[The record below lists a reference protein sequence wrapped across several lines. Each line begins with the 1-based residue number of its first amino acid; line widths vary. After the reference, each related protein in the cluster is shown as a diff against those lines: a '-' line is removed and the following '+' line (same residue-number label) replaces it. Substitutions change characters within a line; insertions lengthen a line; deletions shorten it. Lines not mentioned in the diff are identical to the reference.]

1 MLISCRAWW
10 ILLLGLI
17 SFQVSAK
24 EEVVFCVVFRDKGTQ
39 SIESAR
45 LSLSARSLARRDRQK
60 IGLTFSDVP
69 IFQPYVE
76 KITSLSG
83 VHLLYTSKWLNA
95 CMVSTS
101 DSSNFSQLTDA
112 TFVTSITPIGY
123 NTSKQFSSQPNRA
136 KTSGN
141 ATYYGNAWTQTNL
154 VHGDC
159 LHDHGFR
166 GQNMLIA
173 VLDDG
178 FYYVNSQ
185 PAFDSAFNS
194 GRIVDTRN
202 FVLGGTDVYSDF
214 HIHGTEVFSTISA
227 NLPNTFVGAA
237 PAAKFALYV
246 TEDTQHEWP
255 IEMYN
260 MVAAMERADS
270 IGADVISSSTG
281 YNTFD
286 APYQNQNITAA
297 QMDGKT
303 TVAAIGVNTAAQKGI
318 LVVMTAGNEGS
329 GGLLTPGDAD
339 SAITVG
345 NVDAS
350 KIPAGNSGYGPNA
363 ATIIKPDICAL
374 GQPGFVITSAQIPF
388 GVSGT
393 SIATPQVA
401 GFAACLWQGLLNKTN
416 SEIKQVILKT
426 SSLYPTP
433 QMPQLG
439 YGIPNFCNAYLA
451 VDIPQVLSETTT
463 WAFPNP
469 FSNHL
474 TLSFSK
480 DELLHASLYD
490 ATGKIVGIFTK
501 KGASM
506 ELNTEALA
514 SGIYFCKMQGSY
526 GIQSIK
532 LIKY

>member
-1 MLISCRAWW
+1 MLIRCRAWW
-10 ILLLGLI
+10 VLLLGLI

-24 EEVVFCVVFRDKGTQ
+24 EEVVFCVTFKDKGTQ

-45 LSLSARSLARRDRQK
+45 LSLSTRSLARRDRQK
-60 IGLTFSDVP
+60 IGLTFSDIP

-76 KITSLSG
+76 EISSLCG

-95 CMVSTS
+95 CIVSTP
-101 DSSNFSQLTDA
+101 DSSIFEQLINTS
-112 TFVTSITPIGY
+112 FISSITPIG
-123 NTSKQFSSQPNRA
+123 NISTQLSTQSNKA
-136 KTSGN
+136 KITGN
-141 ATYYGNAWTQTNL
+141 ASYYGNAWTQTNL
-154 VHGDC
+154 VRGDC

-185 PAFDSAFNS
+185 PAFDSAFSN

-214 HIHGTEVFSTISA
+214 HTHGTEVFSTISA

-237 PAAKFALYV
+237 PAAQFALYV

-363 ATIIKPDICAL
+363 AAIIKPDICAL
-374 GQPGFVITSAQIPF
+374 GQPGFVITTAQTPF

-401 GFAACLWQGLLNKTN
+401 GFAACLWQGLLSKTN

-439 YGIPNFCNAYLA
+439 YGIPNFCNAYLTE
-451 VDIPQVLSETTT
+451 DIPQILTETTSLV
-463 WAFPNP
+463 FPNP
-469 FSNHL
+469 FSTHL
-474 TLSFSK
+474 TLPISK
-480 DELLHASLYD
+480 GELLQASLYD
-490 ATGKIVGIFTK
+490 ATGKLTGTFLK
-501 KGASM
+501 KGATL
-506 ELNTEALA
+506 ELNTEALT
-514 SGIYFCKMQGSY
+514 SGIYFCKIQGSR